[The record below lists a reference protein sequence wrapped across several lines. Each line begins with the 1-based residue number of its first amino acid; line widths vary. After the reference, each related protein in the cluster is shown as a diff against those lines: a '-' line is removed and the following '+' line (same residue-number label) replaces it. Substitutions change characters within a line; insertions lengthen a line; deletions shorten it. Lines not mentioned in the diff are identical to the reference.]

1 MYEDSMYPGNEVW
14 EKFEFPPMSS
24 DWEGEFDLEAATEEP
39 QVVPSHV
46 MGGRHDCMWSGIC
59 SSEKHKKP
67 CYAVDPVVAVT
78 LRVRPV
84 KSSRSL
90 LRTTRAKAPTTSPR
104 PDTPS
109 ESEEDEPPVWIG
121 EVCDNEDLSVSV
133 SVSEVT
139 GQILR
144 TGSEFKTLSP
154 PPSPARAFYTDHS
167 YHISKSAV
175 TLDNLG
181 VQTPS
186 DSADSGENPDFT
198 YPDSPESL
206 EFEGPRTSARRRVTP
221 RFYDPRAYDTS
232 SQFSE
237 GKPRRRTPE
246 TPSEVNCE
254 TPYYHQNSLIVDVDD
269 GEEEEIDVVSV
280 VDREKLTTL
289 PTNPTARDRQQ
300 LQRTVASAI
309 HQRASRGHK
318 RPSSDDEKRSYKRR
332 RAGEDGED
340 SSERRNQHNDMERKR
355 RVDMRDAISNLRKL
369 VPAVSD
375 NKRAAK
381 VLILNEAAAYCRQLH
396 AVGEHMSRAREE
408 LYRRQKV
415 LSARLKELRVQNA
428 KIRGSV
434 EKSPR
439 KKRMGSRSC
448 HNLVGYKLDSHY
460 RSPHSIP
467 GDNMGDLQ

>member
-186 DSADSGENPDFT
+186 DS
-198 YPDSPESL
+198 
-206 EFEGPRTSARRRVTP
+206 
-221 RFYDPRAYDTS
+221 
-232 SQFSE
+232 
-237 GKPRRRTPE
+237 
-246 TPSEVNCE
+246 
-254 TPYYHQNSLIVDVDD
+254 
-269 GEEEEIDVVSV
+269 EEEIDVVSV

-439 KKRMGSRSC
+439 KKRMGSR
-448 HNLVGYKLDSHY
+448 
-460 RSPHSIP
+460 
-467 GDNMGDLQ
+467 